1 MSKHSRMIE
10 RQQRKQ
16 ILRVRIITSLV
27 IMVLLLALGTAGI
40 WWIGSQTAA
49 VDESEPLPRRVSV
62 EEARGLYDEGAL
74 LIDVRTE
81 EEFQAA
87 HIPESLSLPLEQLE
101 EQMEFIPSSLDII
114 VVCRSGNRS
123 AEGRD
128 ILLAAGFP
136 RVASMEGGIVDWAEA
151 GYPLEGE
158 DL

>member
-1 MSKHSRMIE
+1 MSKHSRKIE
-10 RQQRKQ
+10 KERRKQ

-27 IMVLLLALGTAGI
+27 VMVIFLALGTAGI

-49 VDESEPLPRRVSV
+49 VSELEPLPLLVSV

-74 LIDVRTE
+74 LIDVRAE

-87 HIPESLSLPLEQLE
+87 HIPESLSLPLGQLE
-101 EQMEFIPSSLDII
+101 DQLEFIPSSLDIV

-128 ILLAAGFP
+128 ILLDAGFP
-136 RVASMEGGIVDWAEA
+136 RVASMDGGIVDWAEA

-158 DL
+158 DF